1 MSHRLVTSC
10 RVCGSGALAPVLDLG
25 EQPLANGF
33 LEKEALTAREPKYPL
48 ALLRCGTCALGSLSV
63 VVPPADMFSHYL
75 YVTGASSTMR
85 EHFVKEATMIR
96 DRFLRSD
103 DLAIEIGSNDGT
115 LLAAL
120 VGTHRVLG
128 VEPSANI
135 GQIARDRGVP
145 TECAFFGE
153 AVAAGLARTYG
164 RAAVVIANNVIAHI
178 DDLDSVMRGVD
189 ALLDDNGVFV
199 VEAPGLLDLLERC
212 AFDTIYHEHLSYLSV
227 TALAR
232 LADGYGFAVFDVE
245 HLDVHLGSL
254 RVFMDRRRRSPTP
267 AVAQSLA
274 HEEESGLLT
283 AGPYARFADQA
294 RTAILELNALLDDEH
309 VRGRRVAGYGA
320 AAKGSTLLCAAG
332 ITAERLAYVVDK
344 NPLKHG
350 LFTPGTHIE
359 VSGVER
365 LDEDRPDTVLI
376 LAWNLAD
383 EVRAQ
388 LRSFEER
395 GGRFVVPLPAPRY
408 L

>member
-1 MSHRLVTSC
+1 MSHRVVTSC
-10 RVCGSGALAPVLDLG
+10 RVCGGSALAPVLDLG

-33 LEKEALTAREPKYPL
+33 LEPEALSAREPTYPL
-48 ALLRCGTCALGSLSV
+48 ALLRCETCALGTLSV
-63 VVPPADMFSHYL
+63 VVAPTDMFSRYL
-75 YVTGASSTMR
+75 YVTGTSSTMR
-85 EHFVKEATMIR
+85 HHFANEATMIR
-96 DRFLRSD
+96 DRFLKPS

-115 LLAAL
+115 LLSAL

-128 VEPSANI
+128 IEPAANI
-135 GQIARDRGVP
+135 AQVARDRGIS

-153 AVAAGLARTYG
+153 GVAIALARAHG
-164 RAAVVIANNVIAHI
+164 RAAAIIANNVIAHI
-178 DDLDSVMRGVD
+178 DDLGNVMRGVD

-199 VEAPGLLDLLERC
+199 MEAPGLLDLLEHC
-212 AFDTIYHEHLSYLSV
+212 ALDTIYHEHLSYLSV

-232 LADGYGFAVFDVE
+232 LAERHDFAVFDVE

-267 AVAQSLA
+267 AVAQWLA
-274 HEEESGLLT
+274 QEAASGLLT
-283 AGPYARFADQA
+283 ARPYARFADQA
-294 RTAILELNALLDDEH
+294 MTAIRELNALLDDEH
-309 VRGRRVAGYGA
+309 ARGRTVAGYGA

-332 ITAERLAYVVDK
+332 ITDARLAYIVDR

-388 LRSFEER
+388 LRSFEEL